1 MLKKAVFLDRD
12 GVLNQDL
19 GYVHKIR
26 DIKWIDGAIDTI
38 KLFNKLNYLVFVVTN
53 QSGVARNYYSED
65 DVIKLHLWMKDF
77 LKKNGA
83 VVNQFSYCPHYPLA
97 KIEKYRKDC
106 FCRKPNP
113 GMIVKL
119 INSWQIDKK
128 VSFLIGDKISDVE
141 AANTAGIQGYKFNC
155 ENLFK
160 YTKDIMDL

>member
-53 QSGVARNYYSED
+53 QSGVARNYYSEN

-77 LKKNGA
+77 LKKMEQSSINSLI
-83 VVNQFSYCPHYPLA
+83 VLIIHYQKL
-97 KIEKYRKDC
+97 KNIEK
-106 FCRKPNP
+106 
-113 GMIVKL
+113 IVFVE
-119 INSWQIDKK
+119 NQIQ
-128 VSFLIGDKISDVE
+128 E
-141 AANTAGIQGYKFNC
+141 
-155 ENLFK
+155 
-160 YTKDIMDL
+160 